1 MKKHPHLSPTC
12 FALILFCLILVLLYS
27 VVCAE
32 TTADTVT
39 IRIPEIWA
47 MPGDTALLPISISL
61 VTEAD
66 QVWSLEGRI
75 DYDSSVVQPIGVS
88 NELTLTETWTTTP
101 TYHAT
106 GNSLRIAYGGIY
118 SLTGSGA
125 VLTVMFTVSEAISIG
140 QNSALQ
146 FGYFMLNEGIPPV
159 TLKSAQF
166 TAGES
171 SQIALSASGYDFGHV
186 ALEDSSHT
194 QFTITNQGVADL
206 IVLDIY
212 SESDQCSYGSMDFP
226 LSLETG
232 QTLQLNVT
240 FHPTIEDSLNS
251 RIKITSNDPTHPI
264 TTIALSGE
272 SFDPMGIEDELH
284 MNQLP
289 DKYRLDQNFPNPFN
303 PTTDIRYEIEVDGSP
318 IYTDLTIYNTLGQKI
333 RTLVHTSQGPGIYTV
348 TWDATDNQGNNV
360 PSGIYIYSIKVGEFT
375 QTKRM
380 VYIR

>member
-1 MKKHPHLSPTC
+1 MKKHLHHLPSRFSPI
-12 FALILFCLILVLLYS
+12 FFCLILMLSYS
-27 VVCAE
+27 ALCAGP
-32 TTADTVT
+32 TADTVT
-39 IRIPEIWA
+39 VRIPEVWA
-47 MPGDTALLPISISL
+47 LPGDTVLLPISIST

-118 SLTGSGA
+118 SLMGSGA
-125 VLTVMFTVSEAISIG
+125 VLTVQLTVSEAISIG
-140 QNSALQ
+140 QSSALQ

-186 ALEDSSHT
+186 AIGDSSHT
-194 QFTITNQGVADL
+194 QFTITNQGAADL

-212 SESDQCSYGSMDFP
+212 SESDQCSYGSMEFP

-232 QTLQLNVT
+232 QTHQLNVT
-240 FHPTIEDSLNS
+240 FHPTGEDSLKT
-251 RIKITSNDPTHPI
+251 RIKITSNDPTQPI
-264 TTIALSGE
+264 AIIALSGE

-284 MNQLP
+284 MDQLP
-289 DKYRLDQNFPNPFN
+289 EKYRLCQNYPNPFN
-303 PTTDIRYEIEVDGSP
+303 PTTDIRYEIVDDGLP
-318 IYTDLTIYNTLGQKI
+318 VYIDLTIYNTLGQEI

-348 TWDATDNQGNNV
+348 TWDATDKQGNNV
-360 PSGIYIYSIKVGEFT
+360 PSGIYIYRIKAGKFT